1 MKNNWLRWSNLLS
14 VVVMVGVNML
24 ANIIPFNGITTA
36 EVSALYPVL
45 FTPAGYVFA
54 IWGLIYLALI
64 GFSIYQLS
72 PQRLPDDF
80 LKTISPAFICANLA
94 NSAWIVAWHYQII
107 AATVPLM
114 AVLLFCQLWI
124 YLKIV
129 PFRQTF
135 SARQSLFIVFP
146 FSLYLGWISVATIAN
161 VSVWLFTLGWNGFG
175 LSSVVWT
182 MIMLTVG
189 TLLGVLMLLRK
200 QDMVYTLVLIWAFAG
215 IQFKPQIETNIGAA
229 AGLSTLVLI
238 LVLTMQLLKARQAAL
253 VNARKHR
260 DSF

>member
-1 MKNNWLRWSNLLS
+1 MNNNWLRWSNLLS
-14 VVVMVGVNML
+14 VVVMLGVNTL
-24 ANIIPFNGITTA
+24 ANIIPFNGITTG

-54 IWGLIYLALI
+54 IWGLIYLALF

-72 PQRLPDDF
+72 PQRLPDDL
-80 LKTISPAFICANLA
+80 LKSISPAIICANIA
-94 NSAWIVAWHYQII
+94 NSAWIVVWHYQII

-114 AVLLFCQLWI
+114 AVLLFCMLWI
-124 YLKIV
+124 YLKIA
-129 PFRQTF
+129 PYRQGF
-135 SARQSLFIVFP
+135 SPRQGLFIVFP

-161 VSVWLFTLGWNGFG
+161 VSVWLFTLDWSGFG

-182 MIMLTVG
+182 MILLAVG
-189 TLLGVLMLLRK
+189 TLLGILMILRH
-200 QDMVYTLVLIWAFAG
+200 QDMVYALVIIWAFAG
-215 IQFKPQIETNIGAA
+215 IQFKPQIETNVGAA
-229 AGLSTLVLI
+229 AGLSSLVLI
-238 LVLTMQLLKARQAAL
+238 LVLTVQLLKARQAAL